1 MDDKAVMNN
10 RNKVAL
16 LYGVN
21 RIQIFT
27 PKKTRVGVG
36 GIVNEFN
43 NGYENHC

>member
-1 MDDKAVMNN
+1 MADKAVMNT

-21 RIQIFT
+21 KIQIFT
-27 PKKTRVGVG
+27 PKKTRVGIG